1 MAGIAVPPGRA
12 GRLWLRRR
20 LETAA
25 RGVELLERELTALR
39 RLHDDAAEAATRTG
53 AEWRRLA
60 TSARDAQLRAELAVG
75 PRGLRIGLPEPL
87 ARVEISWTTTMG
99 VRYPT
104 DARCTVAPPDPRAVD
119 CSAAVALA
127 RTAHAAALE
136 AAVRHAAAT
145 TAAQILAAQVDM
157 TGQRVRALRRRWVPQ
172 LTDALRRREIE
183 LEEQEREDRIA
194 ARRATNSQHR

>member
-25 RGVELLERELTALR
+25 RGVDLLERELTALR

-53 AEWRRLA
+53 AEWRHLA
-60 TSARDAQLRAELAVG
+60 TAARAAQLRAELAAG
-75 PRGLRIGLPEPL
+75 ARGLRIGLPEPL

-104 DARCTVAPPDPRAVD
+104 DAQCTAAPPDSRAVD
-119 CSAAVALA
+119 CSAAVTLA
-127 RTAHAAALE
+127 RTAHTAALQAAA
-136 AAVRHAAAT
+136 RHAAA
-145 TAAQILAAQVDM
+145 AAPEQILAVQVD
-157 TGQRVRALRRRWVPQ
+157 TTRQRVRALRHRWVPQ
-172 LTDALRRREIE
+172 LTHALRQREIE
-183 LEEQEREDRIA
+183 LEEQERQDRIA
-194 ARRATNSQHR
+194 ARRATNSQRR